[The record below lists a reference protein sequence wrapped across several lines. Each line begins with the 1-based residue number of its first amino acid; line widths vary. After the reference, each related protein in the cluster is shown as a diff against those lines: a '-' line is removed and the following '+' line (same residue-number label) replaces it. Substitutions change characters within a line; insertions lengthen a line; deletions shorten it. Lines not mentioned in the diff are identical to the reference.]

1 MKNTITETLKE
12 KRELQRQVLNAHA
25 GKDLHAEYLKLPK
38 KKQEKSIDLCL
49 YLRETGEGMTL
60 SPNRAKRIYA
70 RYRRA
75 TRKRVSFLNR

>member
-12 KRELQRQVLNAHA
+12 KKELQLQVLNAHA

-49 YLRETGEGMTL
+49 
-60 SPNRAKRIYA
+60 
-70 RYRRA
+70 
-75 TRKRVSFLNR
+75 